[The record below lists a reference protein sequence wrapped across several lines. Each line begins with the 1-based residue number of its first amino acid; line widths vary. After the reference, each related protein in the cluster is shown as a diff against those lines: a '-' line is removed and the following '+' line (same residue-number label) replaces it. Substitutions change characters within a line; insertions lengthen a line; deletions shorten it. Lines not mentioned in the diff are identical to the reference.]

1 MFQLNKKTVIFLC
14 SFSVV
19 LVLITVGAI
28 FYTNS
33 HDTSDSSQIIIEGGE
48 KDNSK
53 EKVRLTNDG
62 VKGIQLSDTYKI
74 NDLKIFEIKYNPSEN
89 SKNNIVYFSISGL
102 NDETI
107 ENKINEEIKNKVFSL
122 YDEEKKN
129 NRSADNINIIATCYG
144 NFSDVLS
151 IQIYGFV
158 SNNGNYKNYYDGLN
172 YRLDTG
178 DKIKLKDL
186 FTYNTG
192 IKNIISECAYKS
204 FAWNYQT
211 DNIEN
216 TNMDSIDY
224 SGIEEE
230 VYKFVKYYSN
240 NSDIKFFFDEKDIYI
255 VNNDKTCKIHM
266 LDYSDNI
273 AIYNRFV
280 SGESLYKNDY
290 YKLENI
296 PVLIKIYNG
305 KYGMY
310 YEDDNCVVSMYLW
323 DSEYTEYYKDIM
335 LERIDE
341 IKKEASSSGNG
352 IYFESYI
359 TKSGEENDIINMSEN
374 YMKYSASKNDYKK
387 YVYDKVLETKRS
399 EFSELQF
406 ATYVID
412 ERRVT
417 REIGMIKKTFDKNSK
432 KEIVEEENNEPK
444 VEEQTRVENE
454 NTNNQNTT
462 NNDNNGVVVDN
473 NTINTN
479 TDNNNNKNADNNTTN
494 DNTHTSGNNTTN
506 SVDTII
512 TIE

>member
-1 MFQLNKKTVIFLC
+1 
-14 SFSVV
+14 
-19 LVLITVGAI
+19 
-28 FYTNS
+28 
-33 HDTSDSSQIIIEGGE
+33 
-48 KDNSK
+48 
-53 EKVRLTNDG
+53 
-62 VKGIQLSDTYKI
+62 
-74 NDLKIFEIKYNPSEN
+74 
-89 SKNNIVYFSISGL
+89 
-102 NDETI
+102 
-107 ENKINEEIKNKVFSL
+107 
-122 YDEEKKN
+122 
-129 NRSADNINIIATCYG
+129 
-144 NFSDVLS
+144 
-151 IQIYGFV
+151 
-158 SNNGNYKNYYDGLN
+158 
-172 YRLDTG
+172 
-178 DKIKLKDL
+178 
-186 FTYNTG
+186 
-192 IKNIISECAYKS
+192 
-204 FAWNYQT
+204 
-211 DNIEN
+211 
-216 TNMDSIDY
+216 MDSIDY